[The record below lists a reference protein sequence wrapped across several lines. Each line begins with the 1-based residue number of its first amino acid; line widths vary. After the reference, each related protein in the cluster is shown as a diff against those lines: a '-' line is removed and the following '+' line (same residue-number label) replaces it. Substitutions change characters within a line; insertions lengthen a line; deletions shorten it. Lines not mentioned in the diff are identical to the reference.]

1 MGFMTSLER
10 ASRLF
15 AVLSVCVFVGC
26 AASPKAEP
34 PATPGAVPAAPAATF
49 ASEPEPQTLAEAEA
63 LLEKSRAELDRLAL
77 SSEADAEA
85 TSGAAA
91 PAPAPAPASAPARAE
106 SREERADAQPQA
118 KAESPCQSA
127 CRAFSSLSRASEAV
141 CRLEADGGKRCERAR
156 QIRDDASQRVA
167 GCGCLR

>member
-1 MGFMTSLER
+1 MGFMTSFER
-10 ASRLF
+10 ASRLL
-15 AVLSVCVFVGC
+15 AVLSVCAFVGC
-26 AASPKAEP
+26 AASPKAEH
-34 PATPGAVPAAPAATF
+34 PAAPGAVPAAPAATF

-77 SSEADAEA
+77 SPEADAEA
-85 TSGAAA
+85 TSGAA
-91 PAPAPAPASAPARAE
+91 APAPASAPARAE

-118 KAESPCQSA
+118 KAESQCQSA
-127 CRAFSSLSRASEAV
+127 CRAFSSLSKASEAV